1 MKFEQDTSAK
11 SEIDAARLVL
21 LDTALAELEP
31 LSESRG
37 VEMRAR
43 DLPRRTGTRRK
54 RMDPREAS
62 ELDTLRRQVIKVKRA
77 KLAALRHS
85 GSIDDDV
92 FHMLEE
98 ELDWAELGASP
109 RQFEIVEG

>member
-1 MKFEQDTSAK
+1 
-11 SEIDAARLVL
+11 VL

-37 VEMRAR
+37 VDMLRAIYR
-43 DLPRRTGTRRK
+43 DERELAARG
-54 RMDPREAS
+54 MDPREAS

-77 KLAALRHS
+77 KLAALRRS

-92 FHMLEE
+92 FHVLEE

-109 RQFEIVEG
+109 PRQFEIVEG